1 MPVPF
6 RPDEIILPDVYSTHE
21 VADFVTMLNGQLQR
35 FGVKKL
41 RKEAQSIYWHLQH
54 IQRAEKEM
62 TRLLRVVNGQPTPA
76 QQHYYEEKKLRYEEK
91 KLRTLA
97 LRFYNSL
104 SVQTLNEH
112 LHLLGLNAFDS
123 THKDE
128 MVALLVDAHVKR
140 EVSGKG
146 KEVCHVNNSR

>member
-41 RKEAQSIYWHLQH
+41 RKEAQSIYWHLHH

-62 TRLLRVVNGQPTPA
+62 VRLLKVVNGQPTPA
-76 QQHYYEEKKLRYEEK
+76 QQHYYEEKKLR
-91 KLRTLA
+91 TPA

-123 THKDE
+123 TQKDE

-140 EVSGKG
+140 EARGKV
-146 KEVCHVNNSR
+146 KEVCHADNSR